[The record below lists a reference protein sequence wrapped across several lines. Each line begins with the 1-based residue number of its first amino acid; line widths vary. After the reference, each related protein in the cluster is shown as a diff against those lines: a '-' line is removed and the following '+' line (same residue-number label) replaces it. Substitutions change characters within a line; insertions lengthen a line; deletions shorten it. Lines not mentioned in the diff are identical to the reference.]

1 MVFVPPVMARE
12 VLASDLTAP
21 ATVLR
26 SWSFDPSVVAVLVG
40 LGGLY
45 HWGVRLARRRRGRL
59 RISNRRVLFFF
70 GGLAVTY
77 LALQSPIET
86 YSGYLFSV
94 HMVQHLLLTLVA
106 APLLVLAMPVTLAL
120 EAASDANRRRYVL
133 PILRSRP
140 VTLLSHP
147 LVAWTLFTAAMWG
160 SHFTGLF
167 EATLVSSPLHALEH
181 TAFLFTAVLFWWP
194 VVGLDPSPAR
204 ISHPARLLYL
214 FLAMAQSAFLGLAI
228 YSSDHV
234 LYPHYVRATQALG
247 SSPLADQHLAGVLMW
262 TTGMFMLV
270 PAMAFVLMDWMKR
283 DERDAARMDASLE
296 RASPRRASIVAMEA
310 GKAEPD

>member
-1 MVFVPPVMARE
+1 MVSVPIGMARE

-45 HWGVRLARRRRGRL
+45 HWGVRSARTRRGRH
-59 RISNRRVLFFF
+59 RISNRRVLLFF
-70 GGLAVTY
+70 GGLTVTY

-94 HMVQHLLLTLVA
+94 HMVQHLLLTMVA
-106 APLLVLAMPVTLAL
+106 APLLVLGTPVTLAL
-120 EAASDANRRRYVL
+120 EASSDPARRRLML
-133 PILRSRP
+133 PILRSRT

-147 LVAWTLFTAAMWG
+147 LVAWTLFTATMWG
-160 SHFTGLF
+160 SHFTGLY
-167 EATLVSSPLHALEH
+167 EATLVSSPVHALEH
-181 TAFLFTAVLFWWP
+181 SAYLFTAVLFWWP

-214 FLAMAQSAFLGLAI
+214 FLAMSQMAFLGLAI

-234 LYPHYVRATQALG
+234 LYPHYVRATLAVG

-262 TTGMFMLV
+262 TTGMFLIV

-283 DERDAARMDASLE
+283 DERDAARMDAVLE
-296 RASPRRASIVAMEA
+296 RAAPRRATAAPMEA
-310 GKAEPD
+310 GAAPPD